1 MQENGGFSLPIDVVT
16 DARALHEVI
25 ISPME
30 PKPKDPGCLLW
41 IKWLREGHQK
51 NILRR
56 PIWTS
61 TVDMLGDG
69 LTKDKENVELRKL
82 FNTGVVRC
90 RYAILVGTAIVDGHK
105 GRPPTKKEKEEQGYG
120 ITYTLVESLIE
131 AYFCQESGKVL

>member
-1 MQENGGFSLPIDVVT
+1 MPIDVVT

-25 ISPME
+25 VSPME

-56 PIWTS
+56 PSWTS
-61 TVDMLGDG
+61 TVDMLGDR
-69 LTKDKENVELRKL
+69 LTKDKDNTELRKL
-82 FNTGVVRC
+82 FSTGRVRS
-90 RYAILVGTAIVDGHK
+90 RYAILVRTGIVDGYK

-120 ITYTLVESLIE
+120 SSYTLVESILE
-131 AYFCQESGKVL
+131 TFFCSQPEKGV